1 MSRGSNNFF
10 IESLGVILKSRES
23 FKITFIGFSVLLFL
37 IGCKS
42 DDVQLPDNK
51 LEGSI
56 NGNDWSY
63 KSANGYLFSSDFKY
77 RVRFLS
83 SEETVG
89 DPCSQPNP
97 SITHVKAIFKPSEGS
112 FFVAPQALD
121 DNQVQVTFEVS
132 TSQSI
137 TATSGF
143 MEIYAIDN
151 LVVVGYLQA
160 VLDGDNKVE
169 GSFQIRL
176 CN

>member
-1 MSRGSNNFF
+1 VSKNFF
-10 IESLGVILKSRES
+10 IVIKGVIYKSRET
-23 FKITFIGFSVLLFL
+23 FKTTLAGLLLLTFLS
-37 IGCKS
+37 GCKS
-42 DDVQLPDNK
+42 DDVQLPANK
-51 LEGSI
+51 LEGFVD
-56 NGNDWSY
+56 GKEWSY
-63 KSANGYLFSSDFKY
+63 KSANGYLISSDFKY

-83 SEETVG
+83 SEETVS

-112 FFVAPQALD
+112 FFVAPQAID
-121 DNQVQVTFEVS
+121 DNQVQVTFEIS
-132 TSQSI
+132 TSQNI

-151 LVVVGYLQA
+151 LVAVGYLQA
-160 VLDGDNKVE
+160 VLDDDHKVE